1 MTPERYAE
9 KLAAAKAELG
19 EKYILRPKNHARRK
33 TARPARAYPAD
44 RWNPPLRQPG
54 VEFNV
59 NEVG

>member
-19 EKYILRPKNHARRK
+19 EKYILHPKNHARRK
-33 TARPARAYPAD
+33 TKPAD

>member
-19 EKYILRPKNHARRK
+19 EKYILRPKNHVRRETK
-33 TARPARAYPAD
+33 SARAYPAD
-44 RWNPPLRQPG
+44 QWNPPLRQPG

>member
-19 EKYILRPKNHARRK
+19 DKYLLHPKNRVKRK
-33 TARPARAYPAD
+33 TAQPRAYPSD

-54 VEFNV
+54 ADFNV